1 MTRWPMA
8 IPAVQLEQQVGRRQ
22 LRDGLRAAAQR
33 ADGRQHADLR
43 WVDNKIAVGCVFRL
57 S

>member
-1 MTRWPMA
+1 MA